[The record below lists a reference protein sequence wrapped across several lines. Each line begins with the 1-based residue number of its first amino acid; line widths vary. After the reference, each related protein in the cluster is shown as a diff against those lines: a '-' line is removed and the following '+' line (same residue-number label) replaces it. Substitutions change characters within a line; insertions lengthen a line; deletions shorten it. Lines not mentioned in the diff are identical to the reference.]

1 MKYHNST
8 LHTKK
13 GGGMMPTKDNAVTGY
28 AQQILTQVRKAV
40 VGKDQVL
47 LWVLAAILARGHI
60 LLEDIPGV
68 GKTTMALAFSRVLD
82 LEYSRV
88 QFTPDVLPSDVTG
101 YSIPEPDGS
110 GLRYQPGAVLCN
122 LFLADELNRATSRT
136 QSALL
141 EAMEEGQVTVD
152 GVSHTLPQPFV
163 VIATQNPTGA
173 AGTSLLPD
181 SQMDRFMIRLSL
193 GYPSPKDEAAMVLN
207 RQGGNPLL
215 TLSPLMTREDLVKI
229 QDTVE
234 DTFLSDSVVNYIVAL
249 VGATRSSPDLLRG
262 ASPRATLSV
271 TAMAKSVARLRGRD
285 YVTPADV
292 KEVFAHTVA
301 HRLLLSPKAEAQGK
315 LPEQVLQE
323 ILAVTPAPRL
333 R

>member
-1 MKYHNST
+1 
-8 LHTKK
+8 
-13 GGGMMPTKDNAVTGY
+13 MPTKDNAVTGY
-28 AQQILTQVRKAV
+28 AQQILTQVRKVV
-40 VGKDQVL
+40 VGKDTAL

-82 LEYSRV
+82 LQYSRV

-101 YSIPEPDGS
+101 YSIPLPDGQ
-110 GLRYQPGAVLCN
+110 GLQYQPGAVLCN

-152 GVSHTLPQPFV
+152 GISHKLPQPFV

-181 SQMDRFMIRLSL
+181 SQLDRFTVRLSL
-193 GYPSPKDEAAMVLN
+193 GYPTPKDEAAMVLN

-215 TLSPLMTREDLVKI
+215 SLGPLMTREELSRI
-229 QDTVE
+229 QDLVE
-234 DTFLSDSVVNYIVAL
+234 DTYLSDSVVDYIVTL
-249 VGATRSSPDLLRG
+249 IGATRSHADLLRG

-271 TAMAKSVARLRGRD
+271 TAMAKAVARLRGRD
-285 YVTPADV
+285 YVTPGDV
-292 KEVFAHTVA
+292 KEVFVHTVA
-301 HRLLLSPKAEAQGK
+301 HRLLLSPRAETTGK
-315 LPEQVLQE
+315 QPEQILQE
-323 ILAVTPAPRL
+323 ILAATPAPRL